1 MAKRKLTT
9 RIIGMKEFRQN
20 MSKLIEEARKKNIHF
35 VVMRHTEVVA
45 NVTPPTKK
53 SQKLDQLALVIAE
66 AREQVKRGEVY
77 TEEEVAKELGIE
89 L

>member
-1 MAKRKLTT
+1 MRKRTT
-9 RIIGMKEFRQN
+9 RIIGSKEFREN
-20 MSKLIEEARKKNIHF
+20 FSKILDEAQKKNVHF
-35 VVMRHTEVVA
+35 IVMRHSEILA

-53 SQKLDQLALVIAE
+53 DEALEQLAAEIAE

-77 TEEEVAKELGIE
+77 TEEELAKEFGID